1 MYNLNTVCNLGI
13 TIALLLS
20 MIGKY
25 GQVRERE
32 TFSGKKMIR
41 LFHTHHW
48 CFFLYSE
55 VRELLLWFITF
66 SCSDIGH
73 MTLCLPSCS
82 SPWTSGWLAVYSAPS
97 PEPEGGAAVVGAL
110 PSANHGWNTLWLN
123 HLFHMPSHLL
133 HPLILIF
140 YFYFFAMLGLHCCAW
155 TFSCC
160 GKSGLL
166 LSWGAQASACDDFS
180 CCEAQALGLMGFSR
194 CSTWAQ

>member
-1 MYNLNTVCNLGI
+1 MYNLNTVCSLGI
-13 TIALLLS
+13 TTALLLS
-20 MIGKY
+20 MIGKC

-73 MTLCLPSCS
+73 MTLCLPPCS
-82 SPWTSGWLAVYSAPS
+82 SPWTSGLMFISWTRGRGSSSGGLAICKSWLEHS
-97 PEPEGGAAVVGAL
+97 AAV
-110 PSANHGWNTLWLN
+110 LN
-123 HLFHMPSHLL
+123 RLFHMPSQLL
-133 HPLILIF
+133 HPLILFFLII
-140 YFYFFAMLGLHCCAW
+140 YLFFAMLGLHCCTW

-160 GKSGLL
+160 GEWGLL
-166 LSWGAQASACDDFS
+166 SSCGGQASACEDFS
-180 CCEAQALGLMGFSR
+180 CCEAQALGLMSFGR